1 MTVTF
6 FVGPDYLRRVMAEFG
21 DPVTGL
27 ADPGVGMVTAF
38 YSGRCVADARGAM
51 SVWAKIEALT
61 VSTEFVPGAILAM
74 QMDGGIKFALG
85 GTLAIRRE
93 VLERD
98 WRVPGHG
105 RLAGGRL

>member
-1 MTVTF
+1 
-6 FVGPDYLRRVMAEFG
+6 
-21 DPVTGL
+21 
-27 ADPGVGMVTAF
+27 
-38 YSGRCVADARGAM
+38 M

-93 VLERD
+93 VLERIGGFLGMVD
-98 WRVPGHG
+98 SLADDYEMGIRTIAAGFRV
-105 RLAGGRL
+105 AMAATTVETACA